1 MKRTSLCEMI
11 DRTAGTK
18 IETAV
23 TLERMLREASDSF
36 EKLLGLVNVRYMP
49 SNAKGKA
56 VMRSRGYPCDT

>member
-11 DRTAGTK
+11 DSTAGTK

-23 TLERMLREASDSF
+23 KFESALREVSDSF

-49 SNAKGKA
+49 SSVKGKA
-56 VMRSRGYPCDT
+56 VMRSRGYPCER